1 MTSAEHNHY
10 DRITENMEADFL
22 LLGDSF
28 LTDVEEIIFG
38 NDVEDFKYYCFH
50 VYNDLYLKAAYTK
63 LSYRIIKLI
72 NQTDST
78 KFPNLFDGF
87 SNLLIYLK
95 EPILREQ
102 DQEYKADNYRY
113 WLEVIRK
120 DPEIVR
126 MSNAFRKYL
135 TAI

>member
-1 MTSAEHNHY
+1 MTSAEHKHY
-10 DRITENMEADFL
+10 DQITEYMEADFL

-50 VYNDLYLKAAYTK
+50 IYNDNYLNTTYTK
-63 LSYRIIKLI
+63 LSYRIEKLI
-72 NQTDST
+72 KQTDMDIY
-78 KFPNLFDGF
+78 PNLFDGF

-102 DQEYKADNYRY
+102 DQEYKAENYKY

-120 DPEIVR
+120 DPDLVR
-126 MSNAFRKYL
+126 ISNAFRKYL
-135 TAI
+135 TAM